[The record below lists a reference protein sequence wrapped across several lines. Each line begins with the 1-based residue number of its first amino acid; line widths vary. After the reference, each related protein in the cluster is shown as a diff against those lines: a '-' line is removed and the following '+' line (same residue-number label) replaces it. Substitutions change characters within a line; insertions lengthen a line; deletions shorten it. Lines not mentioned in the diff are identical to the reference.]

1 MATVSIT
8 SDLEPYLASLR
19 SYLEDNN
26 SQQQQQQ
33 ADHEKAL
40 RCCSEQRPAAEIAAE
55 ERARLKEIDSARP
68 RPTVTKSLALR
79 SRV

>member
-19 SYLEDNN
+19 SYLEDNH
-26 SQQQQQQ
+26 QQQQQ
-33 ADHEKAL
+33 AECEDAT
-40 RCCSEQRPAAEIAAE
+40 RCCPERRRPAADIAAE
-55 ERARLKEIDSARP
+55 ERARLKEIDSARS
-68 RPTVTKSLALR
+68 RATVTKSLTLR

>member
-26 SQQQQQQ
+26 SQQQQ

-40 RCCSEQRPAAEIAAE
+40 RCCSEQKPAAEIAAE

>member
-19 SYLEDNN
+19 SYLEDNH
-26 SQQQQQQ
+26 QQQQ
-33 ADHEKAL
+33 ADRENAS
-40 RCCSEQRPAAEIAAE
+40 RCCPERRKPAAEIAAE
-55 ERARLKEIDSARP
+55 ERARLKEIDSARS
-68 RPTVTKSLALR
+68 RPTVTKSLTLR

>member
-19 SYLEDNN
+19 SYLEDNHP
-26 SQQQQQQ
+26 QQQQG
-33 ADHEKAL
+33 DHENG
-40 RCCSEQRPAAEIAAE
+40 RSQQRPVAEIAAE
-55 ERARLKEIDSARP
+55 ERARLKEIDSNRRRP
-68 RPTVTKSLALR
+68 AVAKSLTLR